1 MRNFFIFCLK
11 SIEKQVKNGYNV
23 LEKRHKGRGSMPKNK
38 KIAKIEIIS
47 SEQIIKMQE
56 NILKNYQKA
65 DKSKPLSVLFE
76 ICKGFYGK
84 LIVSA
89 IFCVLQLSVMLVMPI
104 VTANTIDA
112 ITIGGE
118 NAMTEILINLGIA
131 VFLLLIN
138 YPMQRLYMKSRNDVT
153 RSIELGLRGA
163 IVTKLQS
170 LTIQFNKENAAGKI
184 HSKITNDVNSVS
196 SLIMALHTNL
206 IHIVINVGT
215 IISVIVAKGNFS
227 VLLFFVGCAPIML
240 LISKHFKKD
249 IREKNREY
257 RKNNEVMN
265 SKVVDMVNLIPV
277 TKAHSLEDFEIERM
291 TGLLGDNAKAGY
303 RIDDINGRFHVSS
316 WLLMQAFRLLCLI
329 FTVIMALNGRLTVG
343 DITLYQTYFTTFLN
357 YISQILNLVP
367 TITKGTEAIRSMGEV
382 LDSPDVEEN
391 SGKKEIENIRGEF
404 QFDNTVF
411 EYRDGSKRVLDGLNL
426 HINAGETVA
435 FVGESGAGKSTM
447 INLITGFYMC
457 DSGSITVD
465 GIDMK
470 ELNLKSYREN
480 IAVVPQSSILFSGSM
495 RDNITYGIK
504 EVSDEKIAE
513 ILELSC
519 LTDVVADLPEG
530 IDTLIG
536 ERGTKLSGG
545 QQQRVAIARALIRN
559 PKIIIFDEATS
570 ALDTV
575 SEKHIQRAIENLSSD
590 KTTFIVAHRLS
601 TVKNADK
608 IAVIKD
614 GKCVE
619 FGSYDELMALQGE
632 FYNFTNLQV

>member
-1 MRNFFIFCLK
+1 MK
-11 SIEKQVKNGYNV
+11 KKY
-23 LEKRHKGRGSMPKNK
+23 
-38 KIAKIEIIS
+38 KIAEIEEIS
-47 SEQIIKMQE
+47 RERIKEMQD
-56 NILKNYQKA
+56 NILENYEKA
-65 DKSKPLSVLFE
+65 DKTKPLNVLFK

-84 LIVSA
+84 LILSA

-104 VTANTIDA
+104 VTANSIDA
-112 ITIGGE
+112 IPLGDK
-118 NAMTEILINLGIA
+118 NAIIINLSVA
-131 VFLLLIN
+131 VFLMLIN

-153 RSIELGLRGA
+153 RCLEVALRGA
-163 IVTKLQS
+163 IVTKLQG

-184 HSKITNDVNSVS
+184 HSKITNDVNSVR

-206 IHIVINVGT
+206 IHIVINIST
-215 IISVIVAKGNFS
+215 IASVILAKGNLA
-227 VLLFFVGCAPIML
+227 VLLFFVACAPIML
-240 LISKHFKKD
+240 LISKHFRKD

-277 TKAHSLEDFEIERM
+277 TKAHSLENFEIERM

-303 RIDDINGRFHVSS
+303 RIDDINGRFHISS

-329 FTVIMALNGRLTVG
+329 FTVIMALHGRLTLG
-343 DITLYQTYFTTFLN
+343 DITLYQTYFATFLS
-357 YISQILNLVP
+357 YVSQILNLVP
-367 TITKGTEAIRSMGEV
+367 TITAGTEAIRSMGEI
-382 LDSPDVEEN
+382 LNSDDVEEN
-391 SGKKEIENIRGEF
+391 TGKKEISDIRGEF
-404 QFDNTVF
+404 VFDNATF
-411 EYRDGSKRVLDGLNL
+411 EYRDGSKKVLDGLTL
-426 HINAGETVA
+426 SIAAGETVA
-435 FVGESGAGKSTM
+435 FVGESGAGKSTL

-457 DSGSITVD
+457 DSGKITVD

-480 IAVVPQSSILFSGSM
+480 IAVVPQSSTLFSGSM

-504 EVSDEKIAE
+504 EVSEEKLSE
-513 ILELSC
+513 ILELAC
-519 LTDVVADLPEG
+519 LTDVVANLPEG

-545 QQQRVAIARALIRN
+545 QQQRVAIARALIRD

-575 SEKHIQRAIENLSSD
+575 SEKHIQTAIENLSRD

-608 IAVIKD
+608 IAVIKN
-614 GKCVE
+614 GCCVE
-619 FGSYDELMALQGE
+619 FGTYDELLDLKGE
-632 FYNFTNLQV
+632 FYNFRNLQV

>member
-1 MRNFFIFCLK
+1 M
-11 SIEKQVKNGYNV
+11 
-23 LEKRHKGRGSMPKNK
+23 KNK
-38 KIAKIEIIS
+38 YKIAEIEDMS
-47 SEQIIKMQE
+47 PERIKEMQD
-56 NILKNYQKA
+56 NVLKNYQKA
-65 DKSKPLSVLFE
+65 DKSKPLSVLFK

-84 LIVSA
+84 LFLSA

-118 NAMTEILINLGIA
+118 NALRDIIINLSVA
-131 VFLLLIN
+131 VFLMLIN

-153 RSIELGLRGA
+153 RCLEVALRGA
-163 IVTKLQS
+163 IVTKLQE

-184 HSKITNDVNSVS
+184 HSKITNDVNSVR

-206 IHIVINVGT
+206 IHIVINIST
-215 IISVIVAKGNFS
+215 IAGVILAKGNLA
-227 VLLFFVGCAPIML
+227 VLAFFVACAPIML
-240 LISKHFKKD
+240 LISKHFRKD

-277 TKAHSLEDFEIERM
+277 TKAHSLENFEIERM
-291 TGLLGDNAKAGY
+291 TGLLGANAKAGY
-303 RIDDINGRFHVSS
+303 QIDDINGRFHISS

-357 YISQILNLVP
+357 YVSQILNLVP
-367 TITKGTEAIRSMGEV
+367 TITAGTEAIRSMGEI
-382 LDSPDVEEN
+382 LDSEDVEEIE
-391 SGKKEIENIRGEF
+391 GKAKIDNIRGEF
-404 QFDNTVF
+404 SFLNATF
-411 EYRDGSKRVLDGLNL
+411 EYRDGSKKVLDGLTLN
-426 HINAGETVA
+426 IAAGETVA
-435 FVGESGAGKSTM
+435 FVGESGAGKSTL
-447 INLITGFYMC
+447 INLITGFYLC
-457 DSGSITVD
+457 DSGKIMVD
-465 GIDMK
+465 GVDMK
-470 ELNLKSYREN
+470 DLNLKSYREN
-480 IAVVPQSSILFSGSM
+480 LAVVPQSSILFSGSM

-504 EVSDEKIAE
+504 DVSDEKINE
-513 ILELSC
+513 ILELAC

-545 QQQRVAIARALIRN
+545 QQQRVAIARALIRD

-575 SEKHIQRAIENLSSD
+575 SEKHIQRAIENLSKD

-619 FGSYDELMALQGE
+619 FGSYDELMKLKGE
-632 FYNFTNLQV
+632 FYNFRNLQV

>member
-1 MRNFFIFCLK
+1 MKKKYKIAE
-11 SIEKQVKNGYNV
+11 IEDISRERIKEMQDKV
-23 LEKRHKGRGSMPKNK
+23 LE
-38 KIAKIEIIS
+38 
-47 SEQIIKMQE
+47 
-56 NILKNYQKA
+56 NYEKS
-65 DKSKPLSVLFE
+65 DKSKPLSVLFK

-84 LIVSA
+84 LILSA

-112 ITIGGE
+112 IALGGE
-118 NAMTEILINLGIA
+118 NALRDIIINLSIA
-131 VFLLLIN
+131 VFLMLIN
-138 YPMQRLYMKSRNDVT
+138 YPMQRLYMKSRNDVM
-153 RSIELGLRGA
+153 RCLEVALRGA
-163 IVTKLQS
+163 IVTKLQG

-184 HSKITNDVNSVS
+184 HSKITNDVNSVR

-206 IHIVINVGT
+206 IHIVINIST
-215 IISVIVAKGNFS
+215 IAGVILAKGNLAVF
-227 VLLFFVGCAPIML
+227 LFFAACAPLML
-240 LISKHFKKD
+240 LISKHFRKD

-257 RKNNEVMN
+257 RQNNEVMN

-277 TKAHSLEDFEIERM
+277 TKAHSLENFEIERM

-303 RIDDINGRFHVSS
+303 KIDDVNGRFHVSS
-316 WLLMQAFRLLCLI
+316 WLLMQAFRLFCLI
-329 FTVIMALNGRLTVG
+329 FTVIMALHGRLTVG

-357 YISQILNLVP
+357 YVSQILNLVP
-367 TITKGTEAIRSMGEV
+367 TITAGTEAIRSMGEI
-382 LDSPDVEEN
+382 LDSEDVEEN
-391 SGKKEIENIRGEF
+391 SGKQEISNLRGEF
-404 QFDNTVF
+404 VFDNATF
-411 EYRDGSKRVLDGLNL
+411 EYRDGSKKVLDGLTL
-426 HINAGETVA
+426 SIAAGETVA
-435 FVGESGAGKSTM
+435 FVGESGAGKSTL

-470 ELNLKSYREN
+470 DINLKSYREN

-504 EVSDEKIAE
+504 EVSEEKINE
-513 ILELSC
+513 ILELAC
-519 LTDVVADLPEG
+519 LSDVVADLPEG

-545 QQQRVAIARALIRN
+545 QQQRVAIARALIRD

-575 SEKHIQRAIENLSSD
+575 SERHIQRAIENLSRD

-608 IAVIKD
+608 IAVIKN
-614 GKCVE
+614 GRCVE
-619 FGSYDELMALQGE
+619 FGTYDELMALKGE
-632 FYNFTNLQV
+632 FFNFRNLQV

>member
-1 MRNFFIFCLK
+1 
-11 SIEKQVKNGYNV
+11 
-23 LEKRHKGRGSMPKNK
+23 MPKK
-38 KIAKIEIIS
+38 HKISEIEDIS
-47 SEQIIKMQE
+47 RERIKEMQD
-56 NILKNYQKA
+56 NVLKNYEKA
-65 DKSKPLSVLFE
+65 DKSKPLNVLFK

-84 LIVSA
+84 LFVSA
-89 IFCVLQLSVMLVMPI
+89 IFCILQLSVMLVMPI

-112 ITIGGE
+112 ITLGGE
-118 NAMTEILINLGIA
+118 NAIKEIYINLGIA

-153 RSIELGLRGA
+153 RCLEVALRGA

-184 HSKITNDVNSVS
+184 HSKITNDVNAVR
-196 SLIMALHTNL
+196 SLIMALHSNL
-206 IHIVINVGT
+206 IHIVINIST
-215 IISVIVAKGNFS
+215 IVSVILAKGNLA
-227 VLLFFVGCAPIML
+227 VLLFFVACAPIML
-240 LISKHFKKD
+240 LISKQFRKD

-277 TKAHSLEDFEIERM
+277 TKAHSLENFEIERM

-303 RIDDINGRFHVSS
+303 RIDDINGRFHISS

-329 FTVIMALNGRLTVG
+329 FTVIMALQGKLTVG
-343 DITLYQTYFTTFLN
+343 DITLYQTYFTTFLS
-357 YISQILNLVP
+357 YVSQILNLVP
-367 TITKGTEAIRSMGEV
+367 TITAGTEAIRSMGEI
-382 LDSPDVEEN
+382 LDSEDVEEN
-391 SGKKEIENIRGEF
+391 SGKKEIVNIRGEF
-404 QFDNTVF
+404 SF
-411 EYRDGSKRVLDGLNL
+411 EDATFIYRDGSKKVLNGLDL
-426 HINAGETVA
+426 HIPAGETVA
-435 FVGESGAGKSTM
+435 FVGESGAGKSTL

-457 DSGSITVD
+457 DSGKITVD

-480 IAVVPQSSILFSGSM
+480 IAVVPQSSTLFSGSM

-504 EVSDEKIAE
+504 NVSEEKLSE
-513 ILELSC
+513 IIELAC

-530 IDTLIG
+530 VDTLIG

-545 QQQRVAIARALIRN
+545 QQQRVAIARALIRD

-575 SEKHIQRAIENLSSD
+575 SEKHIQQAIDNLSRD

-608 IAVIKD
+608 IAVIRD

-619 FGSYDELMALQGE
+619 FGTYDELIALKGE
-632 FYNFTNLQV
+632 FYNFRNLQV

>member
-1 MRNFFIFCLK
+1 
-11 SIEKQVKNGYNV
+11 
-23 LEKRHKGRGSMPKNK
+23 MPKK
-38 KIAKIEIIS
+38 HKISEIEDIS
-47 SEQIIKMQE
+47 RERIKEMQD
-56 NILKNYQKA
+56 NVLKNYEKA
-65 DKSKPLSVLFE
+65 DKSKPLNVLFK

-84 LIVSA
+84 LFVSA
-89 IFCVLQLSVMLVMPI
+89 IFCILQLSVMLVMPI

-112 ITIGGE
+112 ITLGGE
-118 NAMTEILINLGIA
+118 NALTDIYINLGIA

-153 RSIELGLRGA
+153 RCLEVALRGA

-184 HSKITNDVNSVS
+184 HSKITNDVNAVR

-206 IHIVINVGT
+206 IHIVINIST
-215 IISVIVAKGNFS
+215 IVSVILAKGNLV
-227 VLLFFVGCAPIML
+227 VLLFFVACAPIML
-240 LISKHFKKD
+240 IISKHFRKD

-277 TKAHSLEDFEIERM
+277 TKAHSLENFEIERM

-329 FTVIMALNGRLTVG
+329 FTVIMALQGKLTVG
-343 DITLYQTYFTTFLN
+343 DITLYQTYFTTFLS
-357 YISQILNLVP
+357 YVSQILNLVP
-367 TITKGTEAIRSMGEV
+367 TITAGTEAIRSMGEI
-382 LDSPDVEEN
+382 LDSEDVEEN
-391 SGKKEIENIRGEF
+391 SGKKEITNIRGEF
-404 QFDNTVF
+404 SF
-411 EYRDGSKRVLDGLNL
+411 EDATFIYRDGSKKVLDGLDL
-426 HINAGETVA
+426 HISAGETVA
-435 FVGESGAGKSTM
+435 FVGESGAGKSTL

-457 DSGSITVD
+457 DSGRITVD

-480 IAVVPQSSILFSGSM
+480 IAVVPQSSTLFSGSM

-504 EVSDEKIAE
+504 DVSEEKLKE
-513 ILELSC
+513 IIELAC

-530 IDTLIG
+530 VDTLIG

-545 QQQRVAIARALIRN
+545 QQQRVAIARALIRD

-575 SEKHIQRAIENLSSD
+575 SEKHIQQAIDNLSRD

-608 IAVIKD
+608 IAVIRD
-614 GKCVE
+614 GRCVE
-619 FGSYDELMALQGE
+619 FGTYDELIALKGE
-632 FYNFTNLQV
+632 FYNFRNLQV

>member
-1 MRNFFIFCLK
+1 MA
-11 SIEKQVKNGYNV
+11 
-23 LEKRHKGRGSMPKNK
+23 KNK
-38 KIAKIEIIS
+38 ILGKIEDIS
-47 SEQIIKMQE
+47 HEQIIEMEE
-56 NILKNYQKA
+56 NILNNYQKA
-65 DKSKPLSVLFE
+65 DKSKPLSVLFK
-76 ICKGFYGK
+76 ICKGYYGK

-112 ITIGGE
+112 ITLGGE
-118 NAMTEILINLGIA
+118 NALAKIYINLGIA

-138 YPMQRLYMKSRNDVT
+138 YPMQRLYMKSRNDVM

-184 HSKITNDVNSVS
+184 HSKITNDVNAVR
-196 SLIMALHTNL
+196 SLIMGLHTQL
-206 IHIVINVGT
+206 IHIVVNVAT
-215 IISVIVAKGNFS
+215 IISVIIAKGNFS
-227 VLLFFVGCAPIML
+227 VLLFFVACAPIMMV
-240 LISKHFKKD
+240 ISKHFKKD

-257 RKNNEVMN
+257 RKNNEIMN

-277 TKAHSLEDFEIERM
+277 TKAHSLENFEIERM
-291 TGLLGDNAKAGY
+291 SGLLGDNAKAGY
-303 RIDDINGRFHVSS
+303 QIDDVNGRFHVSS

-329 FTVIMALNGRLTVG
+329 FTVIMALNGKLTVG

-367 TITKGTEAIRSMGEV
+367 TITAGTEAIHSMGEI

-391 SGKKEIENIRGEF
+391 SGKIDIENIRGEF
-404 QFDNTVF
+404 CFSNAVF
-411 EYRDGSKRVLDGLNL
+411 EYRDGSKKVLNGLNL

-435 FVGESGAGKSTM
+435 FVGESGAGKSTI
-447 INLITGFYMC
+447 INLINGFYMC

-465 GIDMK
+465 GIDMR
-470 ELNLKSYREN
+470 ELNLKTYREN
-480 IAVVPQSSILFSGSM
+480 IAVVPQSSILFSGTM

-504 EVSDEKIAE
+504 NVSDEKLSE
-513 ILELSC
+513 ILELAC
-519 LTDVVADLPEG
+519 LTDVVADLPDG
-530 IDTLIG
+530 VDTLIG

-545 QQQRVAIARALIRN
+545 QQQRVAIARALIRD

-575 SEKHIQRAIENLSSD
+575 SEKHIQRAIENLSKN

-614 GKCVE
+614 GRCVE
-619 FGSYDELMALQGE
+619 FGSYEQLMALEGE
-632 FYNFTNLQV
+632 FYNFRNLQV